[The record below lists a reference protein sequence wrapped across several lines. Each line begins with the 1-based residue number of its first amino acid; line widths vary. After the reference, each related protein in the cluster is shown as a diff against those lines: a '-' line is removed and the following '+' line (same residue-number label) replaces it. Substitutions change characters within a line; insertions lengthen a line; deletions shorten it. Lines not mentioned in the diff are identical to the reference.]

1 MRWILT
7 LAIGL
12 IGGSPA
18 LAGDL
23 VWKHLTSEKGDLPV
37 PGTSQ
42 QQTGALV
49 ADLDRDGRNDFVLS
63 FRQKPPALVWYRRQA
78 TGWDRVVIEPA
89 FLTVEAGG
97 AAYDIDGDGD
107 LDLVFGAD
115 WQGDTLWWWENPA
128 PRFDAGTP
136 WIRHTIKTDGAHQH
150 HDQVFGDFLG
160 TGRAQLAFWNQG
172 AKTLFL
178 ATLPS
183 EPRQAT
189 AWPRR
194 VVVSA
199 QSGGNAPYPEGLAAA
214 DIDGDGRAD
223 LLAGN
228 AWYRFERDG
237 AVRSTVVADI
247 GGRIAAGRFQPGG
260 PLQIVIA
267 PGDGIGPLRWYECKR
282 EATDPHAW
290 VGHAL
295 VDRPLVH
302 GHSLQVADID
312 GDGHLDI
319 FAAEMAQWH
328 EGAAQPD
335 NRDATAWIFFGD
347 GMGHFRTTV
356 FTKGVDFHE
365 AQVADLDG
373 DGDLDILAKPYT
385 WRTPRVDVWLNEG
398 PRPGR

>member
-12 IGGSPA
+12 IGSPA
-18 LAGDL
+18 LGGDL
-23 VWKHLTSEKGDLPV
+23 VWRHLTSEKGDLPV

-97 AAYDIDGDGD
+97 AAHDIDGDGD
-107 LDLVFGAD
+107 LDLVFGGD
-115 WQGDTLWWWENPA
+115 WQSDTLWWWENPA
-128 PRFDAGTP
+128 PRFEPGTP
-136 WIRHTIKTDGAHQH
+136 WVRHTIKTGGATQH

-160 TGRAQLAFWNQG
+160 TGQAQLAFWNQG

-178 ATLPS
+178 ATVPPD
-183 EPRQAT
+183 PRQAT
-189 AWPRR
+189 VWPRR

-214 DIDGDGRAD
+214 DIDGDGRTD

-237 AVRSTVVADI
+237 SVRSTVVADI

-267 PGDGIGPLRWYECKR
+267 PGDGVGPLRWYECKG
-282 EATDPHAW
+282 APTDPRAW
-290 VGHAL
+290 VGHPL

-302 GHSLQVADID
+302 GHTLQVSDID

-319 FAAEMAQWH
+319 LAAEMAQWN
-328 EGAAQPD
+328 EGAAQAD
-335 NRDATAWIFFGD
+335 NRDATAWIFLGD
-347 GMGHFRTTV
+347 GKGGFRTTV
-356 FTKGVDFHE
+356 LARGIDFHE

-373 DGDLDILAKPYT
+373 DGDLDVLAKPYT
-385 WRTPRVDVWLNEG
+385 WRTPRVDVWLNQG